1 MIRDLVNHRI
11 YDSLRSSR
19 AIVILN
25 DRFSGFRAWLDDL
38 QRGETLH
45 SELSAKRLVGL
56 LIAVDGGYLGQAS
69 EVLGS
74 FLVRGLEVLAV
85 AAPRGVE
92 FDDLAGEKRLSI
104 LWKVHTEV

>member
-1 MIRDLVNHRI
+1 
-11 YDSLRSSR
+11 
-19 AIVILN
+19 
-25 DRFSGFRAWLDDL
+25 
-38 QRGETLH
+38 
-45 SELSAKRLVGL
+45 

-92 FDDLAGEKRLSI
+92 FDDLAGEKRLSV